1 MKGILGLAISGI
13 FFLGAGGAFAQT
25 PPGPGACFDGATNPG
40 PGLQGCDDA
49 NKCAT
54 DTPTCAADDTG
65 CVPSNADNEKCAAA
79 VIKGF
84 TNAIKCVIKC
94 HCKQAGALF
103 NNKIFNEEACEGH
116 DPVKGKACKDKMDSQ
131 FTKLFGSGIC
141 SSTQITGAQAEESTL
156 FADKSN
162 TLSLDAQNGATF
174 CDSTS
179 GAMIMTSDSDDAG
192 FVPANKNTLKCEC
205 TVGKNQG
212 SLVAAALKCHIKLAH
227 AFAKGQAF
235 DEESCEETNPSQ
247 KGALDKYNAAATKL
261 SGKGIC
267 PPCLS
272 LANQLALGTG
282 DLAQVDAANS
292 VAYPCP

>member
-1 MKGILGLAISGI
+1 MQGQDGRAI
-13 FFLGAGGAFAQT
+13 
-25 PPGPGACFDGATNPG
+25 
-40 PGLQGCDDA
+40 
-49 NKCAT
+49 
-54 DTPTCAADDTG
+54 
-65 CVPSNADNEKCAAA
+65 
-79 VIKGF
+79 
-84 TNAIKCVIKC
+84 
-94 HCKQAGALF
+94 
-103 NNKIFNEEACEGH
+103 
-116 DPVKGKACKDKMDSQ
+116 
-131 FTKLFGSGIC
+131 TKLFTSGIC
-141 SSTQITGAQAEESTL
+141 SSTQQTGAAAEESTL

-192 FVPANKNTLKCEC
+192 FVPANKDTLKCEC

-227 AFAKGQAF
+227 AFFKGQAF

-282 DLAQVDAANS
+282 DLGQVDAANS

>member
-1 MKGILGLAISGI
+1 MKQILGFAIGGI
-13 FFLGAGGAFAQT
+13 FFLGTGGTFAQT
-25 PPGPGACFDGATNPG
+25 PPGPGACFDGATNG
-40 PGLQGCDDA
+40 SGFSGCDDA

-65 CVPSNADNEKCAAA
+65 CVPDTADHEKCSAA
-79 VIKGF
+79 VVKIF
-84 TNAIKCVIKC
+84 TNAITCVIKC

-103 NNKIFNEEACEGH
+103 NNKTFNEEACEGH

-131 FTKLFGSGIC
+131 FTKLFGSSIC
-141 SSTQITGAQAEESTL
+141 SSTQQTGAAAEESTL

-227 AFAKGQAF
+227 AFFNAKAF

-247 KGALDKYNAAATKL
+247 KGALDKYNAASTKL

-282 DLAQVDAANS
+282 DLGQVDAANS